1 MNIGIDFDGVIFN
14 FERNVTI
21 EAELFDYELQQKGL
35 RNGIKNKEEFKAQDK
50 YNWDDETKQ
59 FFTNNYFDKINAY
72 SDLVPGA
79 KLILEKLKEE
89 NNNLFII
96 SARGEDTPNEIMYA
110 NKIIEKYKLE
120 FDKINWKIIDKV
132 KICKEQG
139 IDIFIDDRYENCKLV
154 SEAGIRTIYFNDLNY
169 TEVENTENLVVVHN
183 WGQVYRKIKDWG

>member
-35 RNGIKNKEEFKAQDK
+35 QNGIKNKEAFKAQDK

-59 FFTNNYFDKINAY
+59 SFTDNYFDKINEY

-79 KLILEKLKEE
+79 KLILKKLKEE
-89 NNNLFII
+89 NNKLIII
-96 SARGEDTPNEIMYA
+96 SARGEHTPNEIMYA
-110 NKIIEKYKLE
+110 NRIIEKYKLE
-120 FDKINWKIIDKV
+120 FDEINWKIIDKV
-132 KICKEQG
+132 KMCKEKC

-183 WGQVYRKIKDWG
+183 WGQVYRKIKDWR

>member
-96 SARGEDTPNEIMYA
+96 SARGEHTPNEIMYA